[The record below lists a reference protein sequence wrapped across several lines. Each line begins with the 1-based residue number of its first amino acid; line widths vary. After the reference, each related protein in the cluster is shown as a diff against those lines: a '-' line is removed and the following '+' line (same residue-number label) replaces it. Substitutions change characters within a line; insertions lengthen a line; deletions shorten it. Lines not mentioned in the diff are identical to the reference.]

1 MSISRRGFLR
11 TGTLAG
17 ISAAI
22 PLKALASIGAQDWSA
37 QPSQKGITPVP
48 DYPIDALST
57 LTRNTFYARMGEY
70 FVVKHSPGKTVKIQ
84 LSSLTDLIKGTGGR
98 ECFSMI
104 FKERKDSAF
113 LCQHTYSMNNLKLG
127 DFDLF
132 IVPVGKDAMYYY
144 YEAIINRRYP

>member
-1 MSISRRGFLR
+1 MSISRRSFLR

-22 PLKALASIGAQDWSA
+22 PLKALASIGSQEWSA
-37 QPSQKGITPVP
+37 NPAQKGLTPVP

-57 LTRNTFYARMGEY
+57 FTRNTFYARIGEY
-70 FVVKHSPGKTVKIQ
+70 FVVKYSPGKTVKIQ
-84 LSSLTDLIKGTGGR
+84 LGSLTDLIKGTPGR
-98 ECFSMI
+98 ECFSLI
-104 FKERKDSAF
+104 FKGRIGSTF
-113 LCQHTYSMNNLKLG
+113 LRQHTYSMNNTKIG

-132 IVPVGKDAMYYY
+132 IVPVGRDTMNYY